1 MKKNVLP
8 LLININNMKKIITLV
23 SIVLLAVACIKDKP
37 TPNNPSPTNVDGER
51 VTMVTRFDGMAA
63 DTVKYVYENNKL
75 VKVFSYE
82 YEIKK
87 SNSSTNNHTHKWNL
101 LWVENSILIDVENID
116 YFNNDQFNIHTVD
129 TTKDKINV
137 VLNTNGTIK
146 QLVGDDNKLSFEY
159 SSNYLSKIFD
169 NSDTLVF
176 TWKDGNLNSYNESTY
191 EYYLD
196 KQNNWISIFQ
206 YIDEY
211 HLSDFSYLED
221 FRTKNLVKKRIET
234 NDDNSVDTY
243 LYNYKFDAY
252 NRVIEMSVQN
262 EKDASDII
270 TYKYTWS
277 K

>member
-1 MKKNVLP
+1 
-8 LLININNMKKIITLV
+8 MKKIIALV
-23 SIVLLAVACIKDKP
+23 SIVLLAVACKKATP
-37 TPNNPSPTNVDGER
+37 TPNTPSTPNVDGER
-51 VTMVTRFDGMAA
+51 VTMVTRFDGMSA

-75 VKVFSYE
+75 VKVFVDE

-87 SNSSTNNHTHKWNL
+87 SNSSTNNHTHKWNIF
-101 LWVENSILIDVENID
+101 WFENSILIDIENID
-116 YFNNDQFNIHTVD
+116 YYDNDQFNIHTVD
-129 TTKDKINV
+129 TTKLKGNV
-137 VLNTNGTIK
+137 DLNTNGTIK
-146 QLVGDDNKLSFEY
+146 QTVCDDRKLSFEY

-206 YIDEY
+206 YIDES
-211 HLSDFSYLED
+211 HLSDFSYLEG

>member
-1 MKKNVLP
+1 
-8 LLININNMKKIITLV
+8 MKKIIALV
-23 SIVLLAVACIKDKP
+23 SIVLLAVACKKATP
-37 TPNNPSPTNVDGER
+37 KPNNPSPTNVDGER
-51 VTMVTRFDGMAA
+51 VTMVTRFDGMSA

-75 VKVFSYE
+75 VKVFVDE

-129 TTKDKINV
+129 TTKLKGNV
-137 VLNTNGTIK
+137 DLNTNGTIK
-146 QLVGDDNKLSFEY
+146 QTVCDDRKLSFEY
-159 SSNYLSKIFD
+159 SSNYLSKIFEVD
-169 NSDTLVF
+169 NTDTLVF
-176 TWKDGNLNSYNESTY
+176 SWKDGNLNSYNESTY

-206 YIDEY
+206 YIDES
-211 HLSDFSYLED
+211 HLSDFSYLEG